1 MTFYEQYLEGMDEK
15 QWTNAI
21 KRTGMKKAQI
31 NKYLWDVQNRILS
44 EDSEKKIERGIM
56 FEIFNTKKGKYLTKI
71 RLSKPK
77 SVRIL

>member
-15 QWTNAI
+15 QWVNAI

-31 NKYLWDVQNRILS
+31 NKYLWDVQNRILG
-44 EDSEKKIERGIM
+44 EDLEKQKANGIV
-56 FEIFNTKKGKYLTKI
+56 FDIFNTKTKKYLTRT

-77 SVRIL
+77 SR